1 MLRLGTVISLRSK
14 RFCAHRWLLALALA
28 ASLAAPAFAQSTAQV
43 NADNSAVR
51 ALCRKISNKLNSV
64 SYGECLQAGL
74 KPTGAVSVGGEA
86 ILARDFLP
94 ANGATPRAR
103 VLLIGGIHGDELS
116 SVSVVFKWI
125 AALAKTRSN
134 EFHFRIAPLVNPD
147 GLLRKRSRRMNANG
161 VDLNRNFPCPEWFRS
176 TQDYWVR
183 RTSRNPRRYPGPAPL
198 SEPESR
204 WLVHEI
210 FDFDP
215 QVIIS
220 VHAPFS
226 VVDFDGPSQP
236 PDRLGSLYLKLLGT
250 YPGSLGRYAGT
261 RLSTPVLTIE
271 FKSAGIMPPVTEQKN
286 IWRDLIHWLGEYTEE
301 AQLTAASAANVEE
314 AEGNEEGDTAGGG

>member
-1 MLRLGTVISLRSK
+1 MACSPRLHKLQPRTWAWTLCLII
-14 RFCAHRWLLALALA
+14 ALT
-28 ASLAAPAFAQSTAQV
+28 SPAFAQPLAGAA
-43 NADNSAVR
+43 ADDEVIRS
-51 ALCRKISNKLNSV
+51 LCRKVGRKLNSV
-64 SYGECLQAGL
+64 SYSECLRAGL
-74 KPTGAVSVGGEA
+74 KPTGAVSVKGGP
-86 ILARDFLP
+86 IVARDFLP
-94 ANGATPRAR
+94 PSGVTPRAR
-103 VLLIGGIHGDELS
+103 VLLIGGIHGDEFS

-125 AALAKTRSN
+125 AKLAKNRSN

-147 GLLRKRSRRMNANG
+147 GLLRKRSQRMNANG

-204 WLVHEI
+204 WLVNEI
-210 FDFDP
+210 FSFDP

-226 VVDFDGPSQP
+226 VVDFDGPNQP

-271 FKSAGIMPPVTEQKN
+271 FKSAGIMPSAAEQRN
-286 IWRDLIHWLGEYTEE
+286 IWRDLIHWLGKYTEE
-301 AQLTAASAANVEE
+301 AQITAASAAVEE
-314 AEGNEEGDTAGGG
+314 DEEAVEIGGGGG